1 MGCEVKRQ
9 GVLTTALGQ
18 EPFGLGR
25 DLAHETL
32 AEPHPFAGYVT
43 LPIYEIGGRDGGYP
57 VILKHFI
64 IGNDDGILN
73 SHTGGKHFNAFPTSR
88 VQAHP
93 YDLQALRLIS
103 LVQIVEVGYGRS
115 AWGTPCCPEIE
126 QDYLAPQLGEGYGFS
141 VDTGQGEIGGKR
153 PPLLGSL
160 IFAAYREL
168 DENGDKKRHAVL
180 QPS

>member
-1 MGCEVKRQ
+1 MECEVKHQ
-9 GVLTTALGQ
+9 GGLTTFPRQ

-32 AEPHPFAGYVT
+32 AEPHPFAGYIA
-43 LPIYEIGGRDGGYP
+43 LPVYEIGGRDGGYP

-73 SHTGGKHFNAFPTSR
+73 PHTGDKPSNPFSTSR
-88 VQAHP
+88 VQAQS
-93 YDLQALRLIS
+93 YDLQAPCLIS
-103 LVQIVEVGYGRS
+103 LVQTVEVGYGRS

-141 VDTGQGEIGGKR
+141 VDTGQGEIGGTR
-153 PPLLGSL
+153 PLLLGSL
-160 IFAAYREL
+160 LFAAHGE
-168 DENGDKKRHAVL
+168 
-180 QPS
+180 